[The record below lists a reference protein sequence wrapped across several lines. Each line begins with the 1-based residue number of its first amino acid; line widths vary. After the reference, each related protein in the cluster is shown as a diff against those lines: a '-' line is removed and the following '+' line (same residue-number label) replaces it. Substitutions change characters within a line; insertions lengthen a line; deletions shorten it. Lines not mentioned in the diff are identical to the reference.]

1 MKGFKLWIEQDNKQT
16 HAHNDTNVDDATNL
30 LQQSLKN
37 LLNNANKDLLPIQQ
51 QHPELY
57 QYLQT
62 HGLGNMTV
70 LQIRDLANDRDKLA
84 RIVMKVTKPN
94 PNSKAEQPI
103 INKPTNY
110 QNPAAPK
117 VPNMQ
122 EDPNSSRNSR
132 PVQPQSI
139 PQMPPP
145 SE

>member
-57 QYLQT
+57 QYLQKN
-62 HGLGNMTV
+62 GLGNMTV
-70 LQIRDLANDRDKLA
+70 LQIRDLANDREKLA
-84 RIVMKVTKPN
+84 RIAMKVTKPN
-94 PNSKAEQPI
+94 PNSKAEKPI

-110 QNPAAPK
+110 QNPAAP
-117 VPNMQ
+117 NMQ
-122 EDPNSSRNSR
+122 ENPNSSRNSP
-132 PVQPQSI
+132 PVQQQSI

>member
-1 MKGFKLWIEQDNKQT
+1 MKGFKLWIEQDNIT
-16 HAHNDTNVDDATNL
+16 RTTHNDTNVDDATNL

-57 QYLQT
+57 QYLQKY
-62 HGLGNMTV
+62 GLGNMTV
-70 LQIRDLANDRDKLA
+70 LQIRDLANDREKLA
-84 RIVMKVTKPN
+84 RIAMKVTKPN

-103 INKPTNY
+103 INNPTNY
-110 QNPAAPK
+110 QNPPG
-117 VPNMQ
+117 PNMKKN
-122 EDPNSSRNSR
+122 PNPSRNSP